1 MKTKRLLF
9 SLALVAAAV
18 VVALLVGFRPSAS
31 MAYGIFLAL
40 GGAVTYAYPVAGATA
55 PTAVQAANASVLTA
69 TVVMADTDASVVVT
83 HNWGLTTAQLA
94 ALFPFIELRR
104 TAQGATPIATLAVAT
119 DGNTVT
125 ISKGTAGGSAFTGV
139 VVIQRPHSILAQVP
153 KIGSV

>member
-9 SLALVAAAV
+9 SLALVAAV

-31 MAYGIFLAL
+31 LAYGIFLAL
-40 GGAVTYAYPVAGATA
+40 AGTVTYAYPVAGATA
-55 PTAVQAANASVLTA
+55 PTAVQSA
-69 TVVMADTDASVVVT
+69 TASVVTATIAMADGDSSVAVV
-83 HNWGLTTAQLA
+83 HNWGLTAAQLA

-104 TAQGATPIATLAVAT
+104 TAQGATPIVTLAVAT

-125 ISKGTAGGSAFTGV
+125 ISKGTAAGSAFTGV